1 MSCPYQELC
10 DSQLFYENR
19 VFKYNVIYDNI
30 LCASV
35 CVCLC
40 VYVCVVSVGTRTFT
54 STRSSAL
61 ALTYLSVSSL

>member
-35 CVCLC
+35 CVC
-40 VYVCVVSVGTRTFT
+40 VCVCMFVSCLWARAPLRQRVPPH
-54 STRSSAL
+54 SP
-61 ALTYLSVSSL
+61 

>member
-35 CVCLC
+35 CVC
-40 VYVCVVSVGTRTFT
+40 VCVCMFVSCLWARAHLRQRVPPH
-54 STRSSAL
+54 SP
-61 ALTYLSVSSL
+61 